1 VHVAGRNLIFTCAI
15 VAGRNPIFISEVAEY
30 IAYQRL
36 VFRHLKGLL
45 GGDKLVLVEPQGE
58 IGTPQQRI
66 FAIKIAL
73 DEALC
78 LNNKTDLSEIASC
91 ASCALIQ

>member
-1 VHVAGRNLIFTCAI
+1 MKPPL
-15 VAGRNPIFISEVAEY
+15 PLDEVLTVEEY

-45 GGDKLVLVEPQGE
+45 GAGGGDKLVLVEPDGE
-58 IGTPQQRI
+58 IGTPQQKI
-66 FAIKIAL
+66 FAIKITL

-78 LNNKTDLSEIASC
+78 LSIKQTSC
-91 ASCALIQ
+91 AFTG